1 MKAIRVHA
9 FGGPEVLKYEE
20 VADPKPG
27 PGQVL
32 VRVRAVGVNP
42 VETYIRSGIYGPKE
56 FPFTPGADAAGTI
69 EAVGLGVTAK
79 VGERVFVTG
88 SSTGAYAQLT
98 LATTWQVYPLPEN
111 LTFQQGAAIGVPYGT
126 AYHALFRRGDVK
138 AGETCLVHGASG
150 GVGIAAVQLAHN
162 AGLHVIGTASTDRG
176 KQLVK
181 EQGAEHVLDH
191 SDPNYLKELMDLT
204 KGNGVDAIME
214 LAAHINLGKDLTVLA
229 KRGRVVVIGNRG
241 PVEINARDAMSRD
254 ADIRGMSLMHAT
266 DEERARMYT
275 EMGKQFAAGKLTPIV
290 GKEIP
295 LADASKAHE
304 DVMKSGAYGK
314 IVLVP

>member
-1 MKAIRVHA
+1 
-9 FGGPEVLKYEE
+9 
-20 VADPKPG
+20 
-27 PGQVL
+27 VL

-69 EAVGLGVTAK
+69 EAVGLGVTAN

-126 AYHALFRRGDVK
+126 AYHALFRRGGAK

-162 AGLHVIGTASTDRG
+162 AGLHVIGTASTERG

-191 SDPNYLKELMDLT
+191 GKPDYLKQLMDLT
-204 KGNGVDAIME
+204 KGIGVDAIIE

-241 PVEINARDAMSRD
+241 PVEINARDSMSRD

-266 DEERARMYT
+266 DEERVRMYT
-275 EMGKQFAAGKLTPIV
+275 EMGSSSPPGSSSRSSERRFRWPRRARHTK
-290 GKEIP
+290 
-295 LADASKAHE
+295 
-304 DVMKSGAYGK
+304 KS
-314 IVLVP
+314 